1 MIPGQGPQAL
11 VHNGV
16 QHRPELPVGGPQTPG
31 LQQVQGSLLLGLQ
44 PQQPGA
50 LDQQQAMGFGE
61 GLGHGLP
68 AQKRR
73 SRMHHP
79 NGTGVVVTVEKPTLM
94 PSEACLAL
102 HHQHRLYASFDEF
115 RPDLAD
121 LLAQGQH
128 LDECA
133 RMARL
138 LGVMEPLTDRH
149 ILPEQI
155 EIKGPNYRES
165 LMARGCLSR
174 HRALL
179 LVLQQLYGG
188 LEELQE
194 QRLYLVEAVTGFALW
209 MKHHL
214 RQLTISEF
222 FDGGRALDDADI
234 EHQDLCHLTYAS
246 ESFDLVVA
254 NELLEH
260 VYDLPAAL
268 TEIMRVLRPGGRL
281 LATFPMAFG
290 QWESIIKARRN
301 PQNGETELLVEPDY
315 HGDPIRP
322 EQGSLV
328 YQIPG
333 WEVLEQAQ
341 QSGYHT
347 ALMHCLT
354 SWKFG
359 VLGGDLSGVLV
370 FEAQK

>member
-1 MIPGQGPQAL
+1 MVIA
-11 VHNGV
+11 
-16 QHRPELPVGGPQTPG
+16 
-31 LQQVQGSLLLGLQ
+31 S
-44 PQQPGA
+44 
-50 LDQQQAMGFGE
+50 
-61 GLGHGLP
+61 
-68 AQKRR
+68 
-73 SRMHHP
+73 
-79 NGTGVVVTVEKPTLM
+79 KPTLM

-115 RPDLAD
+115 RQDLPE
-121 LLAQGQH
+121 LLEQGQQ

-138 LGVMEPLTDRH
+138 LGLMEPLSDRH
-149 ILPEQI
+149 VPPELI
-155 EIKGPNYRES
+155 EIQAPNYRES

-179 LVLQQLYGG
+179 LVLQQLYGDLAG
-188 LEELQE
+188 LQE
-194 QRLYLVEAVTGFALW
+194 QRVYLVEAVTGFALW

-214 RQLTISEF
+214 RQLTTSEF
-222 FDGGRALDDADI
+222 FDGGRALEDADI
-234 EHQDLCHLTYAS
+234 DHQDLCNLTYAS

-268 TEIMRVLRPGGRL
+268 GEIQRVLRPGGRF

-290 QWESIIKARRN
+290 QWESIIKARWN
-301 PQNGETELLVEPDY
+301 ASNGETELIGEADY

-322 EQGSLV
+322 DQGSLV

-333 WEVLEQAQ
+333 WEVLDQARHN
-341 QSGYHT
+341 GYHT
-347 ALMHCLT
+347 ALMHCVT
-354 SWKFG
+354 SWKYG

-370 FEAQK
+370 FEAQR